1 MIDMGNLFSTTSD
14 LYLTRELAM
23 KSLEKN
29 QFFNNHFIADL
40 DSKTIVRISM
50 NKISNVG
57 DVETLFKKYW
67 ENLSLD
73 FISLLLDEDQIS
85 VLVNPIEEWNTE
97 STNRITNEIDIKK
110 YLTSYYITNTSELL
124 TDNPLLEKLLLL
136 MYED

>member
-1 MIDMGNLFSTTSD
+1 MVEVSLSERFLKIDKIVKNNNN
-14 LYLTRELAM
+14 
-23 KSLEKN
+23 EKIYKAKD
-29 QFFNNHFIADL
+29 F
-40 DSKTIVRISM
+40 
-50 NKISNVG
+50 
-57 DVETLFKKYW
+57 
-67 ENLSLD
+67 ENLSATNIYWHEIYKVTTD
-73 FISLLLDEDQIS
+73 DKKKQQIS